1 MAVFKRPDGKWR
13 GQVQTPAGP
22 RTKHFAKKSEAVAWV
37 SEQQTLLNRG
47 DFIDPIRGRTTFQE
61 FYDDWSERQL
71 WEAGTRRAVDLAV
84 RGVPFGDVPLSRIRR
99 SHVEHWVKLMSTTLA
114 PGTINTRF
122 NNVGSVLRG
131 AVRDQFISRN
141 PAEGVTLPRQRRRE
155 AAMVLPT
162 SEQVK
167 AILEASSETFRPFV
181 ALCAFAGLRLGEA
194 AAVQVGDIDFLRKR
208 LQVTR
213 QIQRESGGGLEIRAP
228 KYGSERAVFLPD
240 DLVML
245 LAEHVRT
252 NVSEDRDPRWLFY
265 GEGTNPPHQNSVG
278 YLWRSTCKRAG
289 VSGTRLHDLRH
300 FYASGLVFAGCDVVS
315 VQRAL
320 GHARPTTT
328 LNTYASLWPSA
339 EDRTRQAAAGLMA
352 EATHLSPEADVTTS

>member
-1 MAVFKRPDGKWR
+1 MAVFKRPDGRWR

-22 RTKHFAKKSEAVAWV
+22 RAKHFAKKTEAVAWV

-47 DFIDPIRGRTTFQE
+47 EFIDPIRGRTTFQE
-61 FYDDWSERQL
+61 FYDDWSQRQL

-99 SHVEHWVKLMSTTLA
+99 SHIEHWVKLMSTTLA

-122 NNVGSVLRG
+122 HNVGSVLRG
-131 AVRDQFISRN
+131 AMRDQFISRN

-167 AILEASSETFRPFV
+167 AILDASSETFRPFA

-208 LQVTR
+208 LAVSRQV
-213 QIQRESGGGLEIRAP
+213 QRENGGGFEIRAP
-228 KYGSERAVFLPD
+228 KYGSERTVFLPD
-240 DLVML
+240 DLLAL
-245 LAEHVRT
+245 LAEHIRT
-252 NVSEDRDPRWLFY
+252 HVPVANNPRWLFY
-265 GEGTNPPHQNSVG
+265 GEGTKPPHQNSIG

-289 VSGTRLHDLRH
+289 VEGYTLHSLRH
-300 FYASGLVFAGCDVVS
+300 WFASFQIAAGSDVVT
-315 VQRAL
+315 VQHAMGHGRA
-320 GHARPTTT
+320 TTT
-328 LNTYASLWPSA
+328 LDTYGHLFANA
-339 EDRTRQAAAGLMA
+339 EDRTREASAAAMLLMHDPGQSSA
-352 EATHLSPEADVTTS
+352 ARD